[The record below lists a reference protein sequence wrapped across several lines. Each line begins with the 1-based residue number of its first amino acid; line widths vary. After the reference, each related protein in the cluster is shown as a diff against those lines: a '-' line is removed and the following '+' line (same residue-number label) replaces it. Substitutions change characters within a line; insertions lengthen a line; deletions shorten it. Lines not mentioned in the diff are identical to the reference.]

1 MPVADGTDNG
11 FVWLRPH
18 ATILRTTMS
27 SELGTMI
34 EGLYS
39 EDASK
44 RESDAARIYLQGV
57 TAACAACMK
66 WWEDEELNGLI
77 GGESRKMTVGVA
89 VGRET
94 FTRIRAANEMPRL
107 AEVPSD
113 QDAEEF
119 ELHFTGGMSLDI
131 LTSRAPGGEGAIAR
145 YLAKFGEGIQQV
157 EFRCKD
163 VDRATE
169 ILRER
174 LGVKAIYPATRPGA
188 DGTRINFF
196 LVTGEDGGKV
206 LIELYEPHG

>member
-1 MPVADGTDNG
+1 
-11 FVWLRPH
+11 
-18 ATILRTTMS
+18 MS

-34 EGLYS
+34 EGLGS
-39 EDASK
+39 ADARR
-44 RESDAARIYLQGV
+44 RECEAARIYLLGE
-57 TAACAACMK
+57 TAACSACMK

-77 GGESRKMTVGVA
+77 CGEGRKVTVGVA

-94 FTRIRAANEMPRL
+94 FAKIRAANEMPRL

-119 ELHFTGGMSLDI
+119 ELHLSGGMSLDI

-163 VDRATE
+163 VGRATE
-169 ILRER
+169 ILRDR
-174 LGVKAIYPATRPGA
+174 LGLQAIYPATRPGA

-206 LIELYEPHG
+206 LIELYEPRG